1 MIFLWVNVNV
11 LNFSCLISSN
21 ISSEEIIYRV
31 RCKYLEGYK
40 VLLNNLYISLASHS
54 R

>member
-1 MIFLWVNVNV
+1 MNNIIFT
-11 LNFSCLISSN
+11 FAEFSN